1 MTVFQG
7 FLLRLIVA
15 WTPSVIFLAC
25 IAAQAGAQR
34 YGHTANAHQ
43 TIAGTAAVR
52 TS

>member
-7 FLLRLIVA
+7 FLLGLIVA

-34 YGHTANAHQ
+34 YGHTVYDHKP
-43 TIAGTAAVR
+43 IDRTAAVP
-52 TS
+52 S